1 MNRQERTVGVVVEG
15 GVAEALPGDPVALKR
30 LVAEARAEAF
40 ALRTLVRVVEED
52 TGIDALRK
60 PVARR
65 PTK

>member
-1 MNRQERTVGVVVEG
+1 M
-15 GVAEALPGDPVALKR
+15 AEALPGDPVALKR